1 MTELEKTEVQ
11 QQDEV
16 QRTPDE
22 AYCVA
27 EMRFLCASR
36 ILIRSTGEVVKITPV
51 MKLAY
56 LYMRN
61 QYISFSRRRQ
71 QFYTDQRQMAKALDI
86 SRDTFSKVLAE
97 LKKLGIVETAGWK
110 GNSESYAVHFFSDV
124 ADGLEV
130 IHQEWKGAPAWD
142 HDRANKN
149 FKSKKQMV
157 KTDERGKEEQKSD
170 VVEPASPAAGEPDD
184 VPDIHSDQ
192 HDDISANDAV
202 NGAEHSRQCET
213 PPVLAVNGAES
224 EQWETPQRADI
235 FDLKLW
241 REEGPSGFGFM
252 EYGKEHGE
260 TEVEKIAAL
269 IDQHYTDA
277 IKIFD
282 ENYVVTEE
290 FINSL
295 SGDAAP
301 NRNTDGTLQSFRYV
315 YWVARYSQDER
326 DGIPVRTR
334 QEYMAEA
341 KPEYIPAHLMPK
353 SEPVQD
359 FSNETIPY

>member
-22 AYCVA
+22 AYGVA

-110 GNSESYAVHFFSDV
+110 GNSESYTVHFFSDV

-184 VPDIHSDQ
+184 VPDIHGDQ
-192 HDDISANDAV
+192 HDDVSAND
-202 NGAEHSRQCET
+202 
-213 PPVLAVNGAES
+213 AVNGAES

-295 SGDAAP
+295 SGDATP